1 MSCVLRP
8 GARQRPRYGSSSVLV
23 HAGAPPVRVLRVN
36 LRLVVALG
44 VLAMASPAHA
54 APISAHAMVHTC
66 CTSDAMKERIFAEAE
81 AMGAEYIRVDIETDA
96 LFEEPGGE
104 ALDEPDWS
112 RLDELI
118 ELARDHHL
126 KMLGLLLGSPGDPAA
141 FGGMAGEIAEHA
153 SDSVRDWEILNEPDG
168 AWAFE
173 GTPEQYAAM
182 LSAAHDEIKARVP
195 EARIVFGGLQRPRD
209 PAWLERV
216 FATPGADALHK
227 FDVANVHLRGPVEL
241 VVRRYREFRESL
253 AARGFNGPLW
263 VTEHGYPA
271 EPAYQDDSRFAGG
284 DGAQAAYLTQSLVD
298 LGEAGAEQVFV
309 TLRDNLEGA
318 YASEGLV
325 HIEET
330 PGAPSTRR
338 ASFAAVRRLAT
349 NWDDVMGWRRDQRE
363 HERLAGLY
371 QANASTE
378 AGVVRLMR
386 AKHLLARE
394 RVRVAQD
401 ALLNAPRAARITKR
415 LLRRLAR
422 VRAVAASRHTDVLW
436 HRALTRWERE
446 RAYAQAVAAELLK

>member
-153 SDSVRDWEILNEPDG
+153 RNAVRDWEILNEPDG

-271 EPAYQDDSRFAGG
+271 DPAYQDDPRFAGG

-325 HIEET
+325 HIDEAA
-330 PGAPSTRR
+330 GNAVYRR
-338 ASFAAVRRLAT
+338 PAFAAVRRLV
-349 NWDDVMGWRRDQRE
+349 NDWGQVMSWRHEQRE
-363 HERLAGLY
+363 SERLLPAD
-371 QANASTE
+371 QAD
-378 AGVVRLMR
+378 
-386 AKHLLARE
+386 LADK
-394 RVRVAQD
+394 VQKT
-401 ALLNAPRAARITKR
+401 RAARAEFREAR
-415 LLRRLAR
+415 LLVEA
-422 VRAVAASRHTDVLW
+422 
-436 HRALTRWERE
+436 
-446 RAYAQAVAAELLK
+446 